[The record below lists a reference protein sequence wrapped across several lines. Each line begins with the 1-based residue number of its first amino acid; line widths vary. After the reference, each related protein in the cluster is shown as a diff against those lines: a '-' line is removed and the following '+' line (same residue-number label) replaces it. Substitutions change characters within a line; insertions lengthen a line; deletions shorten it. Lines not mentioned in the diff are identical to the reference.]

1 MKQMIIPAI
10 ISNDNIELNDALK
23 KAKLVSNFAQ
33 IDVMDGEFVE
43 NKSNFFNLKIDDI
56 SLHLEAHLMVNEPY
70 LWIKKNI
77 KKFDTI
83 LTPIE
88 TTKNIEQVIS
98 FVKEHKKR
106 IGIVINPETSVDSI
120 KDYIFKVDQVLVMT
134 VHPGKYGAEF
144 LPNTL
149 KKVKEIRALLKTI
162 DIEVDGGITPS
173 TIAIAKDAGANRFVC
188 GSFLMKSYDVKRSY
202 DVLKKSI
209 KND

>member
-1 MKQMIIPAI
+1 MIIPAI

-98 FVKEHKKR
+98 FVKEN
-106 IGIVINPETSVDSI
+106 G
-120 KDYIFKVDQVLVMT
+120 
-134 VHPGKYGAEF
+134 
-144 LPNTL
+144 
-149 KKVKEIRALLKTI
+149 
-162 DIEVDGGITPS
+162 VDGKFKLWEEMISHVLQNAGS
-173 TIAIAKDAGANRFVC
+173 DEKDNVC
-188 GSFLMKSYDVKRSY
+188 DCKSCRKH
-202 DVLKKSI
+202 LKILYSL
-209 KND
+209 